1 MIAMPIVWDERCRL
15 HEPGAEV
22 FVGLA
27 TPGTEVPAR
36 ADALLAA
43 LGDTV
48 PAQPHDDEIL
58 LEAHDREL
66 VAYLESAWESWN
78 AAGIPDDPGQRRVV
92 PYVFAHEGIRAR
104 RAPAAQWAR
113 PGYFA
118 YDTMTLIGPGTWEA
132 ARGAVDAALTA
143 VDLVTAGA
151 SHAYALCRPPGHHV
165 CRAAYG
171 GSCYLNNAAVAAEA
185 LRRHAGRVAVLDV
198 DAHHGNGTQE
208 IFWDRDDVRVAS
220 VHVDPAE
227 GWFPHF
233 LGFADESTDSNL
245 NLPLQ
250 PGTGDEGW
258 LAAVREA
265 AEWLE
270 AEALV
275 VSLGVDAGESD
286 PESPL
291 RVTASGFRE
300 AGRVVGALGLPTV
313 LVQEGG
319 YDLDTLGP
327 LVLEFLSGV
336 ESAG

>member
-1 MIAMPIVWDERCRL
+1 MVAMPIVWDERCRL

-27 TPGTEVPAR
+27 TPGTEVAAR

-43 LGDTV
+43 LGETV
-48 PAQPHDDEIL
+48 PAQPHDDEML

-92 PYVFAHEGIRAR
+92 PYVFAHHGIRAR
-104 RAPAAQWAR
+104 RVPAAQWAR

-143 VDLVTAGA
+143 VDLVTGGA
-151 SHAYALCRPPGHHV
+151 PHAYALCRPPGHHV

-208 IFWDRDDVRVAS
+208 IFWDRDDVCVAS

-233 LGFADESTDSNL
+233 LGFADESTASNL
-245 NLPLQ
+245 NLPLR

-265 AEWLE
+265 VEWLE

-319 YDLDTLGP
+319 YDLETLGP
-327 LVLEFLSGV
+327 LVLEFLGGV
-336 ESAG
+336 ESAP

>member
-1 MIAMPIVWDERCRL
+1 MSPFSTSTRTT
-15 HEPGAEV
+15 
-22 FVGLA
+22 A
-27 TPGTEVPAR
+27 TGRRRSSGTA
-36 ADALLAA
+36 
-43 LGDTV
+43 TT
-48 PAQPHDDEIL
+48 
-58 LEAHDREL
+58 
-66 VAYLESAWESWN
+66 SAS
-78 AAGIPDDPGQRRVV
+78 RRSTS
-92 PYVFAHEGIRAR
+92 IRR
-104 RAPAAQWAR
+104 
-113 PGYFA
+113 
-118 YDTMTLIGPGTWEA
+118 
-132 ARGAVDAALTA
+132 
-143 VDLVTAGA
+143 
-151 SHAYALCRPPGHHV
+151 
-165 CRAAYG
+165 
-171 GSCYLNNAAVAAEA
+171 
-185 LRRHAGRVAVLDV
+185 
-198 DAHHGNGTQE
+198 
-208 IFWDRDDVRVAS
+208 
-220 VHVDPAE
+220 E

-245 NLPLQ
+245 NLPLR

-336 ESAG
+336 ESAA